1 VSNNSSWQTYLFR
14 VITGDE
20 KGLSVF
26 LIRAFLYGLEFV
38 YRVLSRFKFITA
50 RRHRLPVPVISIG
63 NITVGGTGKTPTV
76 VWLVRKLKA
85 AGFTP
90 AVLTRGYGGTS
101 QADGMIFTNSDL
113 AGLTALRTGD
123 EPFLLAKM
131 LGDTPIVVGRERYL
145 NGLQALRINPN
156 IDLFILD
163 DGFQHWGLERDLD
176 MVVIDATQPFSNRHL
191 LPRGFLREPLSSLKR
206 ASVILLTRTAKLT
219 ETAFDQ
225 LSAELS
231 AINPQ
236 AAIATIDEES
246 PRLIPLND
254 FTSGRENGAIPA
266 AQFLSGRKVAA
277 VTGIGNPRQFLASL
291 ENMGAEVGYF
301 KAYSDHY
308 HWEEN
313 EIIDLVKGLAE
324 NDFSELIITAKDGVK
339 FEACLDKLARY
350 QLTCYILSLEFTVA
364 DELVTRRIEA
374 VTKSIHNNSEVM

>member
-1 VSNNSSWQTYLFR
+1 MTTNSSWQTYLFR
-14 VITGDE
+14 VIAGDE
-20 KGLSVF
+20 KGLSASTIRGF
-26 LIRAFLYGLEFV
+26 LDGLEFI
-38 YRVLSRFKFITA
+38 YRGLSRFKYTTA

-90 AVLTRGYGGTS
+90 AVLTRGYGGSS
-101 QADGMIFTNSDL
+101 QAGGMIFTSSDL
-113 AGLTALRTGD
+113 AGLTAQRTGD

-131 LGDTPIVVGRERYL
+131 LGDTTIVVGRERYL
-145 NGLQALRINPN
+145 NGLQALRINPD

-176 MVVIDATQPFSNRHL
+176 VVIIDASRPFSNRHL

-206 ASVILLTRTAKLT
+206 AGVILLTRTAKLSEDALNQLT
-219 ETAFDQ
+219 VEISAFA
-225 LSAELS
+225 S
-231 AINPQ
+231 Q
-236 AAIATIDEES
+236 AVVATITEES
-246 PRLIPLND
+246 PRLIPLID
-254 FTSGRENGAIPA
+254 FSTGRENGVIPA

-301 KAYSDHY
+301 QAYPDHY
-308 HWEEN
+308 HWEEH

-324 NDFSELIITAKDGVK
+324 NGFSELIITAKDGVK
-339 FEACLDKLARY
+339 FETGLDKLVGY
-350 QLTCYILSLEFTVA
+350 PLTCYILSLGFTVT

-374 VTKSIHNNSEVM
+374 VTNPINS